1 MQVYKEGPE
10 LLELIDQFKRLP
22 LLQVFDG
29 IVLERI
35 LTASSMMLYG
45 ADEPI
50 ITEGTTG
57 ECWYV
62 LLKGKARVVKNRKP
76 VAVLDQVGEI
86 FGELA
91 MFGQATRS
99 ASVYAVDPSYCL
111 ELNPSLLQKLPRA
124 DRDACHALLY
134 RFVAQVVA
142 DRLMRTTTALASAT
156 EELEVARNKLAQ
168 QQRSAGQ
175 DDVVNELELAI
186 GQLQWT
192 KEKLARLVLT

>member
-1 MQVYKEGPE
+1 MQVYREGPE

-29 IVLERI
+29 VVLEQI
-35 LTASSMMLYG
+35 LAASSMMLYKTDESIINEG
-45 ADEPI
+45 AA
-50 ITEGTTG
+50 G

-62 LLKGKARVVKNRKP
+62 LLKGKVRVVKQQKS
-76 VAVLDQVGEI
+76 VAQLDQVGEI

-99 ASVYAVDPSYCL
+99 ASVVAVDPSYCL
-111 ELNPSLLQKLPRA
+111 ELNPDLLQKLPRA
-124 DRDACHALLY
+124 ERDACHALLY
-134 RFVAQVVA
+134 RFIAQVIA
-142 DRLMRTTTALASAT
+142 DRLMRTTKALAGAT
-156 EELEVARNKLAQ
+156 EELEAARNKLAQ

-175 DDVVNELELAI
+175 EDVVNELELAI